1 MHSISV
7 TIDLRLIDMVLYCL
21 VFSRNALLSESI
33 DMNLLLGLIW
43 SIAVGLTL
51 ALLVLAWLMQ

>member
-21 VFSRNALLSESI
+21 VFSHNALLSESI

>member
-1 MHSISV
+1 MHGISV
-7 TIDLRLIDMVLYCL
+7 TIDLRLIDMVLYYL
-21 VFSRNALLSESI
+21 VFSHNALLSESI

>member
-7 TIDLRLIDMVLYCL
+7 TIDLRLIDMVLYYL
-21 VFSRNALLSESI
+21 VFSHNALLSESI